1 MVAAALIFKL
11 SLLQRPKMNNFIKTS
26 SVAILSTMTFS
37 ACTDKDNDI
46 EIPLSEVP
54 ASVITIVQNTLPGIS
69 LTEAEKEVKDDT
81 VIYELEGKLINGK
94 EYEIEITEN
103 GTIIKIKLED

>member
-26 SVAILSTMTFS
+26 SVAILSTITLN
-37 ACTDKDNDI
+37 ACSDKEI

-54 ASVITIVQNTLPGIS
+54 ANVITIVQDTLPGIS
-69 LTEAEKEVKDDT
+69 LTEAEKEVKDDI
-81 VIYELEGKLINGK
+81 VIYELEGELINGK
-94 EYEIEITEN
+94 EYEIKITGN
-103 GTIIKIKLED
+103 GTIIKIELED

>member
-1 MVAAALIFKL
+1 MET
-11 SLLQRPKMNNFIKTS
+11 KMNDYLKYS
-26 SVAILSTMTFS
+26 AIAVISTMTLS

-46 EIPLSEVP
+46 KIPLSEVP
-54 ASVITIVQNTLPGIS
+54 ASIITIVQNTLPGIS
-69 LTEAEKEVKDDT
+69 LTEAEKEVKQDS

-103 GTIIKIKLED
+103 GTIIKIELED